1 MDLNLLNVIKISHLI
16 SFHISFLL
24 HTYIYIYI
32 IISRETNKLII
43 LVYTSISKFQ
53 FFSPILLFLNHS
65 TYKLFYRERE
75 RERDGLFLLKRKKKK
90 EEELCKMRW
99 QDLVEEGRIETLVG
113 IDEKSHEKKLY
124 LLLYHCWKKL
134 DETARMDHHPTG
146 DTDFTFS
153 FGARCARV
161 IETINQTPEKRRVV
175 GTNAATNCRG
185 TFSHTRT
192 RARIRFI
199 DATPPPSP
207 ITALNVAFVSSFKFP
222 FLLPSI

>member
-16 SFHISFLL
+16 SFHTSFLL
-24 HTYIYIYI
+24 YIYIYI

-90 EEELCKMRW
+90 EELCKMRW

-113 IDEKSHEKKLY
+113 KISRKEAVLVVVSLLKKAGRNSPNGPSSHGRYGLYFFVWCTLRPRNWNDQSNTWEKEGGGY
-124 LLLYHCWKKL
+124 
-134 DETARMDHHPTG
+134 
-146 DTDFTFS
+146 
-153 FGARCARV
+153 
-161 IETINQTPEKRRVV
+161 
-175 GTNAATNCRG
+175 
-185 TFSHTRT
+185 
-192 RARIRFI
+192 
-199 DATPPPSP
+199 
-207 ITALNVAFVSSFKFP
+207 
-222 FLLPSI
+222 